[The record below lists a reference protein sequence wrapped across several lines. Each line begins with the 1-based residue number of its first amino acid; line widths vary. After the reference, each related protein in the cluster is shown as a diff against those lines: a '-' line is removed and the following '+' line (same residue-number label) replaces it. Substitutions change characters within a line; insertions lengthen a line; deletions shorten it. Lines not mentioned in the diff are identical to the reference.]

1 MCFPS
6 FSCPFVCVSSHVPDW
21 FPCTSPVWYLLC
33 VFLLFLTLLL
43 FHWLLS
49 ALSYYRSLF
58 VSATCLSVLCFC
70 IWFHFEQLKPDSNIL
85 HGEITPGVTL
95 VKFCLFLTL
104 ETKSSLEHSRNLQ
117 CVLNERLFS
126 DLRAFQTPREN
137 RLWCP
142 ESSRTYNFRTLLLDE
157 TVDIGNNPWLVCF
170 GFLFFILLNPCF
182 LQYLHIAT
190 VAWKRVS
197 NLWFRLG

>member
-1 MCFPS
+1 MSNFL
-6 FSCPFVCVSSHVPDW
+6 FFVS
-21 FPCTSPVWYLLC
+21 YLLLC
-33 VFLLFLTLLL
+33 NVLLYTSCLCFFPTFFDSSNCL
-43 FHWLLS
+43 FS
-49 ALSYYRSLF
+49 PCAF
-58 VSATCLSVLCFC
+58 PLSVVSLSVCFC
-70 IWFHFEQLKPDSNIL
+70 IWFHFEQLRPDTYIL

-104 ETKSSLEHSRNLQ
+104 ETKSSLKHSRHLQ
-117 CVLNERLFS
+117 CVLNERVFS

-157 TVDIGNNPWLVCF
+157 NVDIGNNPWLVCF
-170 GFLFFILLNPCF
+170 GFLFFIFLNPCF
-182 LQYLHIAT
+182 LQYLHTAT

-197 NLWFRLG
+197 KIWFRSG